1 MERFSFS
8 AIIRVMRPH
17 GTQAELEKRRR
28 QAIEL
33 LKQGKAS
40 LSAVARWVGAS
51 KSSVSR
57 WYQAY
62 QKDGSKALRS
72 KEIPGRPP
80 KLSAVQKTKL
90 EQQLLKGPLVAG
102 YRIDLWTLKRIAQVI
117 QKQFGIQYH
126 PNHVWRLLLG
136 MGWSCQKPE
145 RRALQRNEKEIE
157 HWKRYRWPHIKKR
170 QKTWGPSGL
179 S

>member
-1 MERFSFS
+1 
-8 AIIRVMRPH
+8 MRPH

-102 YRIDLWTLKRIAQVI
+102 YRTL
-117 QKQFGIQYH
+117 
-126 PNHVWRLLLG
+126 
-136 MGWSCQKPE
+136 C
-145 RRALQRNEKEIE
+145 
-157 HWKRYRWPHIKKR
+157 
-170 QKTWGPSGL
+170 GL
-179 S
+179 SSFDLAAFANICIGTFSILIVGMKRRLRTA